1 KKNREEMTEEKY
13 LKKEKR
19 NKNGKACVVPKKAKK
34 RRNKPGEQMT
44 GKRSNRDDI
53 DEKLVPKKH
62 KKTKTTLAENQETA
76 EETGFNLRWSGFQAL
91 GQWSTAQ
98 FDSSEKQQKFLR
110 LMGGFKKGFQP
121 SAGTAERA
129 NMALGKD
136 GQQQLQQKLLEEF
149 DRAHSRRL
157 DSSNRGAGIGFTAP
171 ANKKFFID
179 INASRSVRFDD

>member
-1 KKNREEMTEEKY
+1 M
-13 LKKEKR
+13 
-19 NKNGKACVVPKKAKK
+19 
-34 RRNKPGEQMT
+34 
-44 GKRSNRDDI
+44 
-53 DEKLVPKKH
+53 
-62 KKTKTTLAENQETA
+62 
-76 EETGFNLRWSGFQAL
+76 GFNLRWSGLQAL

-121 SAGTAERA
+121 SAGTTERA